1 VLVLSRRVDEAIQI
15 GPDITVLVTA
25 IYKLDGYQPV
35 VRIGI
40 DAPRHVLIKRSELN
54 AERRGPET
62 GECENGGRQGRTG
75 HLPGAEVVTGCTTD
89 AHECRCGRRSESK
102 F

>member
-1 VLVLSRRVDEAIQI
+1 VDEAIQI

-40 DAPRHVLIKRSELN
+40 DAPRHVSIKRSELN
-54 AERRGPET
+54 AERSGSEK
-62 GECENGGRQGRTG
+62 GEREGSGRQGRIG
-75 HLPGAEVVTGCTTD
+75 HLPRAEVVTGCTTD
-89 AHECRCGRRSESK
+89 AHECRCGRRAE
-102 F
+102 

>member
-1 VLVLSRRVDEAIQI
+1 VDEAIQI

-40 DAPRHVLIKRSELN
+40 DAPRHVSIRRSELD
-54 AERRGPET
+54 AERSRPEE
-62 GECENGGRQGRTG
+62 GECEDSGRQGRIG
-75 HLPGAEVVTGCTTD
+75 HLPSVEVVEGCTTD
-89 AHECRCGRRSESK
+89 AHECRCGRRTEQE

>member
-1 VLVLSRRVDEAIQI
+1 VDEAIQI

-25 IYKLDGYQPV
+25 IYKVDGYQPV

-40 DAPRHVLIKRSELN
+40 DAPRHVSIRRSELEVSN
-54 AERRGPET
+54 AERSGPET
-62 GECENGGRQGRTG
+62 GECESGGRQGRIG
-75 HLPGAEVVTGCTTD
+75 DLPGSKAASGCTTD